1 MTEALGCA
9 GVPGWSGEI
18 GAAGGGAP
26 DKEAW
31 FGLFQPP
38 PFGLLAPMVVTAQWA
53 VFTHTSGLRC
63 FACGGQGTVTCA
75 LNLRSHHPAFIN
87 AGVAELQ
94 RPIS

>member
-1 MTEALGCA
+1 MKGSPEHMTEALGCA

-38 PFGLLAPMVVTAQWA
+38 PFGLLMPVMMSAQRTMAALIYTVV
-53 VFTHTSGLRC
+53 
-63 FACGGQGTVTCA
+63 
-75 LNLRSHHPAFIN
+75 
-87 AGVAELQ
+87 
-94 RPIS
+94 